1 MKDNNIILSAQL
13 IYAEI
18 SMLPEK
24 LKIMQIYNLAFSVLF
39 WLIFKA
45 KLKFF
50 FTVFVIK
57 IKISRDFSNEIRMI
71 LDFRIVLKC
80 FDHFDCN
87 VIHDDPWYFLI
98 GLNQCNFNSIRIVFD
113 E

>member
-24 LKIMQIYNLAFSVLF
+24 LKIMQVYNLAFSVLF

-45 KLKFF
+45 KRKIL
-50 FTVFVIK
+50 FTLLVNK
-57 IKISRDFSNEIRMI
+57 IKKLDFSNEIRMI